1 MDTLDQISTLAMAP
15 RKIYFHLDLAIS
27 QKILAMV
34 DEGVTIPSPH
44 QGVNNRMLEEF
55 TQTTA
60 STTTASPKSD
70 EGRHNTRVNLPAPPV
85 SATFSKTRL
94 TEDSI
99 FSLWTLETV
108 DGICVAIKGF
118 INEQNTI
125 ENGIPSEEIA
135 ACKIKQAEH
144 EDWREFSSAP
154 ISKRFD
160 IFTLDSGDCGWHLAI
175 KGFINQQNSI
185 ENRIP
190 SEVVLDIC

>member
-1 MDTLDQISTLAMAP
+1 MRICLREFWNEVTQGVWDRDSILLQLLHLTKELAKRYHESPSTKGEFLYMDTLDQISTLAMAP

-44 QGVNNRMLEEF
+44 QGVNNRMPEKF

-85 SATFSKTRL
+85 SATFFKTRL

-125 ENGIPSEEIA
+125 ENGIPSEARRLERVFV
-135 ACKIKQAEH
+135 CTNK
-144 EDWREFSSAP
+144 
-154 ISKRFD
+154 
-160 IFTLDSGDCGWHLAI
+160 
-175 KGFINQQNSI
+175 
-185 ENRIP
+185 
-190 SEVVLDIC
+190 